1 MADAWPQA
9 IVMKVHKNMPAY
21 WIARSRVIDA
31 DRYWKYAQQ
40 VPDITGRYGAKV
52 LARGGDFKT
61 VEGRSD
67 FTRFIVLEFPSL
79 QQAIACWESP
89 EYQAAREHRLHGAG
103 EAEITLVDGGE
114 FTSPQGLAQ
123 ASAPGKT
130 ITLES
135 PAPSTD

>member
-1 MADAWPQA
+1 MVDAGPQA
-9 IVMKVHKNMPAY
+9 GLMKEDTNMPAY

-40 VPDITGRYGAKV
+40 VPEITGRYGAKV

-89 EYQAAREHRLHGAG
+89 EYQAAREHRVHGAG
-103 EAEITLVDGGE
+103 EAEITLLNGGG
-114 FTSPQGLAQ
+114 FTSPQSLAQ
-123 ASAPGKT
+123 ASAPGNT
-130 ITLES
+130 LTLES
-135 PAPSTD
+135 PARSAD